1 MTVTLDNL
9 KVSLRVDSAVDDD
22 LLNGYIL
29 AATNYIKN
37 AIGTDDDK
45 FYADDNISPLVD
57 VATIA
62 LASGYYTFRTSLS
75 LVQAF
80 PVDLATNSIIAQL
93 RGNYA
98 DYLAEKGVFDG
109 DRSIGI

>member
-1 MTVTLDNL
+1 MTVTLDSL
-9 KVSLRVDSAVDDD
+9 KISLRVDSAVDDD
-22 LLNGYIL
+22 LLRGYIS

-80 PVDLATNSIIAQL
+80 PVDLATNSSIAQL

-98 DYLAEKGVFDG
+98 DYLADKGAFDG
-109 DRSIGI
+109 DKPT

>member
-9 KVSLRVDSAVDDD
+9 KVSLRVDSTIDDN

-45 FYADDNISPLVD
+45 FYADENISSLLD

-98 DYLAEKGVFDG
+98 DYLAEKGAFDG
-109 DRSIGI
+109 DRSIGV

>member
-9 KVSLRVDSAVDDD
+9 KVSLRVDSTVDDD
-22 LLNGYIL
+22 LLKGYIL

-45 FYADDNISPLVD
+45 FYADVNISSLED

-62 LASGYYTFRTSLS
+62 LARGNYKFRTS
-75 LVQAF
+75 
-80 PVDLATNSIIAQL
+80 
-93 RGNYA
+93 
-98 DYLAEKGVFDG
+98 
-109 DRSIGI
+109 

>member
-1 MTVTLDNL
+1 MAVTLDNL
-9 KVSLRVDSAVDDD
+9 KISLRVDSTADDD
-22 LLNGYIL
+22 LLKAYIL
-29 AATNYIKN
+29 AAINYIKN

-45 FYADDNISPLVD
+45 FYDDNNISSLVD

-75 LVQAF
+75 LVQAC

-93 RGNYA
+93 RGSYA
-98 DYLAEKGVFDG
+98 DYLADKGVFDG
-109 DRSIGI
+109 DKPT

>member
-9 KVSLRVDSAVDDD
+9 KISLRVDSAVDDD
-22 LLNGYIL
+22 LLRGYIL

-109 DRSIGI
+109 DKPT